1 MSVTLLNVLNT
12 VTALGTDVSVDANG
26 YLNLQGTP
34 AFKASSID
42 SITITPKASE
52 QLQITTVTPTAV
64 NDAIYSLPFVYTD
77 ANSGM
82 IESVPLIVT
91 SDSTASAIEICDA
104 FRALITGNTA
114 LNNIVSVNAAGSA
127 TLVLTAKAGFPIFSV
142 ATSDAKLAVVTGTL
156 GITSVGTGTALIAQ
170 YPSTAGYY
178 NAGGFNAAA
187 SIVATNNYTQVL
199 VTSTTGS
206 SAEILVNFAAANYN
220 DLFGTYGT
228 ITGLKAGYRV
238 TGGLITGTA
247 STLSGQTQTVTSGVL
262 ATTDG
267 ILPGDFLVSVTTP
280 VISRVV
286 SVLSD
291 TTYVSSNATVLT
303 SASTI
308 NGFKWRAL
316 PL

>member
-34 AFKASSID
+34 AFKTS
-42 SITITPKASE
+42 TITDVVITTYQSE
-52 QLQITTVTPTAV
+52 QLQVTTVTPTAV
-64 NDAIYSLPFVYTD
+64 NDAIYTLPFVYTD

-91 SDSTASAIEICDA
+91 SDSTATATEICDA
-104 FRALITGNTA
+104 FRALIVANTA
-114 LNNIVSVNAAGSA
+114 LNSIVAVSGTT
-127 TLVLTAKAGFPIFSV
+127 TLILTAKAGFPIFSV

-156 GITSVGTGTALIAQ
+156 GRTSVGTGSSLISQ

-206 SAEILVNFAAANYN
+206 SAEILVKYDATNVG
-220 DLFGTYGT
+220 DLLGTYGT

-247 STLSGQTQTVTSGVL
+247 STLSGQTQTVASGVL